1 MTLRRLFQS
10 FRAPRAES
18 AQGLERGRE
27 PWLLVGLGNPGERYA
42 RSRHNLGFLAIELI
56 AREAAISLG
65 QQRFKAR
72 LGKGDLDGNP
82 VLLAQ
87 PQTFMNLSGESV
99 VSLLGYFKLPPGRLL
114 VIHDELDL
122 EPGVVRLKRGG
133 GDGGHRGLRSIIE
146 LLGNAN
152 FLRLRIG
159 VGHAP
164 QGREPVS
171 YLLEP
176 LSASQMAEFQ
186 PQLQRAVQAARAV
199 INDGV
204 ERAMNQFNQRG

>member
-10 FRAPRAES
+10 FRAPRSEP
-18 AQGLERGRE
+18 AQGPERGPE

-42 RSRHNLGFLAIELI
+42 RSRHNLGFLTIDLI
-56 AREAAISLG
+56 AQHAGITLG

-72 LGKGDLDGNP
+72 LGKGELEGHP

-99 VSLLGYFKLPPGRLL
+99 VSLLGYFKLPLGRLL

-146 LLGNAN
+146 LLGNGN
-152 FLRLRIG
+152 FLRLRLG

-164 QGREPVS
+164 QGREAVG
-171 YLLEP
+171 YLLET
-176 LSASQMAEFQ
+176 LSAAQMAQLE
-186 PQLQRAVQAARAV
+186 PQLERAAQAARAV
-199 INDGV
+199 VGEGA
-204 ERAMNQFNQRG
+204 ERAMNQFNQRA

>member
-1 MTLRRLFQS
+1 
-10 FRAPRAES
+10 
-18 AQGLERGRE
+18 
-27 PWLLVGLGNPGERYA
+27 VGLGNPGERYA
-42 RSRHNLGFLAIELI
+42 HSRHNLGFLAIELI
-56 AREAAISLG
+56 AHQAAISLG

-72 LGKGDLDGNP
+72 LGRGDFGGHP

-99 VSLLGYFKLPPGRLL
+99 VSLLGYFKLPLGRLL
-114 VIHDELDL
+114 VFHDDLDL

-152 FLRLRIG
+152 FLRLRMG

-164 QGREPVS
+164 QGREPVG

-176 LSASQMAEFQ
+176 MNAAQMAQIQ
-186 PQLQRAVQAARAV
+186 PQLERAAQAARAV
-199 INDGV
+199 LNDGV